1 MYSIH
6 INVNKYVIYFYFD
19 SHVPLIWRLKDFY
32 SCTTRMGEFHFYHSN
47 VLTQYLYFYF
57 V

>member
-47 VLTQYLYFYF
+47 VLT
-57 V
+57 